1 MVFWGPLP
9 AITLTIRLRNWSST
23 GMGFPAPKCRLA
35 LTVKYTGQ
43 ESGGKLRKLF
53 KFWSFLR
60 SKFVTNVYKLFR
72 LLGDFLP
79 RLHSGVLHLKTTG
92 GVPSPRPPGPS
103 PPNDNSWRHR
113 CLAHT
118 IFFWHQQWLGAM
130 PPSVWNCA
138 ENEPPPSKNTDFDRF
153 PLPHVSIVKD
163 SENSSITTTGFPT
176 SHRWSAYITSKC
188 PKGWHKKQFL
198 NKIQFQSNK
207 VCTKFLCV
215 KTSSGNAVV

>member
-1 MVFWGPLP
+1 MSTNCFGFWETSSPDYIAGFC
-9 AITLTIRLRNWSST
+9 IWKRL
-23 GMGFPAPKCRLA
+23 G
-35 LTVKYTGQ
+35 
-43 ESGGKLRKLF
+43 E
-53 KFWSFLR
+53 
-60 SKFVTNVYKLFR
+60 FR
-72 LLGDFLP
+72 PPDLLGH
-79 RLHSGVLHLKTTG
+79 R
-92 GVPSPRPPGPS
+92 

-176 SHRWSAYITSKC
+176 SHRRSAYITSKC
-188 PKGWHKKQFL
+188 PNGWHKKQFL

-207 VCTKFLCV
+207 VCHKVSLCENF
-215 KTSSGNAVV
+215 KRQCCGITIPPI